1 MRSFLISAAALLA
14 VATPGVAAAQS
25 GYVGAAYNNS
35 EVDLGGP
42 SSDLDGFGIDGVV
55 AFDANALGVQLGARY
70 ANLEADGGGD
80 VDGYGIDGHVYT
92 RNDKWQLGAGASYGN
107 LDAGGPDADEW
118 AVAAEGLYFLNR
130 TTLGAALSYG
140 QSDGLGSD
148 LDTTALDLEAR
159 HFVTDNFRVDGT
171 VGFGQVDA
179 GGGSD
184 GDLTTFGIG
193 AEYQLAAAPVSFF
206 GAYTKSNL
214 DVGGGDLDTDSFS
227 VGARWN
233 FGGQTLIER
242 DRSGANLRSVRGGLS
257 RLFGL

>member
-1 MRSFLISAAALLA
+1 MRSFLISAAAFLA
-14 VATPGVAAAQS
+14 VAAPGVASAQT

-35 EVDLGGP
+35 EIDLGGP
-42 SSDLDGFGIDGVV
+42 SSDVDGFGVEGVV

-70 ANLEADGGGD
+70 ANLEGDSGGD
-80 VDGYGIDGHVYT
+80 IDGFGLDGHAFK
-92 RNDKWQLGAGASYGN
+92 RNDQWQLGAGANYTN
-107 LDAGGPDADEW
+107 LDASGSEADEW
-118 AVAAEGLYFLNR
+118 AVALEGLYFLNR
-130 TTLGAALSYG
+130 TTLGASLSYG
-140 QSDGLGSD
+140 QTDDLGAD

-159 HFVTDNFRVDGT
+159 HFVTDNLRIDGT

-184 GDLTTFGIG
+184 GDLTTFGVG
-193 AEYQLAAAPVSFF
+193 AEYQLASAPVSIF
-206 GAYTKSNL
+206 GGYTKSNL
-214 DVGGGDLDTDSFS
+214 DAGGGDLDTESFS